1 MLTDFYGESSNPRT
15 FVGKGDRNFH
25 NLRWKSLS
33 ESSPL
38 SLLQYQ
44 PPIPEP
50 PSRDYPY
57 QKDLTLQGVD
67 KPVIAINY
75 LTFFKEIYISSDK
88 QKRCQS
94 ISILAVYI
102 QLSLRWLQ
110 QRSLLN
116 KQDEKRLHD
125 CELYYDCL
133 RCKQVYDI
141 NQIKKLSIIIL
152 WSTKVLCHWT
162 KWNIFCC
169 SLAKCRLHF
178 AKGSHTYQQFLD
190 KLKISLPSC
199 L

>member
-1 MLTDFYGESSNPRT
+1 MNKLEPIRANQITGTTSDFKMGVIISKYSLCSTKPVISLLNIYCKSQVIVLTDFYGESSNPRT
-15 FVGKGDRNFH
+15 FVGRGDRNFH

-38 SLLQYQ
+38 SLLQCQ

-57 QKDLTLQGVD
+57 EKDLTLQGVD

-102 QLSLRWLQ
+102 QLSLR
-110 QRSLLN
+110 
-116 KQDEKRLHD
+116 
-125 CELYYDCL
+125 
-133 RCKQVYDI
+133 
-141 NQIKKLSIIIL
+141 
-152 WSTKVLCHWT
+152 
-162 KWNIFCC
+162 
-169 SLAKCRLHF
+169 
-178 AKGSHTYQQFLD
+178 
-190 KLKISLPSC
+190 
-199 L
+199 